1 MFETLEYHIRFFGI
15 ESKFW
20 LKTRWISYRRTSI
33 LKLNTAASVLMC
45 IETQF
50 REHSTKVVGRNKKLP
65 GRHKW
70 TKLRREL
77 VRRSRRWWTF
87 DNCLQKLIE
96 TWPCLLIFRLN
107 IGKPSYGTLKYY
119 HPQTPD
125 VTAIIISTP
134 TDSFWLHKE
143 INKPIHLSII
153 TFSIWLRMQGRNRGW
168 GHKFDRRR
176 CYTVSSKNIAYCYK
190 GVSQEMQE

>member
-1 MFETLEYHIRFFGI
+1 MFETLECHIRFFGI
-15 ESKFW
+15 ESKFC
-20 LKTRWISYRRTSI
+20 LKTRRASNRRTSI
-33 LKLNTAASVLMC
+33 LKLNIAAFALTC

-50 REHSTKVVGRNKKLP
+50 REHSKKVVRRKKLP
-65 GRHKW
+65 GWHKW

-87 DNCLQKLIE
+87 NNCLQQLIE
-96 TWPCLLIFRLN
+96 TRPGLLIFRLN
-107 IGKPSYGTLKYY
+107 IRKPSYGTLKYY

-143 INKPIHLSII
+143 IKKPIH
-153 TFSIWLRMQGRNRGW
+153 
-168 GHKFDRRR
+168 
-176 CYTVSSKNIAYCYK
+176 
-190 GVSQEMQE
+190 